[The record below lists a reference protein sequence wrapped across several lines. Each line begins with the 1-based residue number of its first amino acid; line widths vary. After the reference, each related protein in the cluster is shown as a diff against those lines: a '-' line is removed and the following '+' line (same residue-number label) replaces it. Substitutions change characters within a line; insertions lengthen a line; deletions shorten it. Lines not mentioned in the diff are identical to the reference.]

1 MSEDIKDLREKLAAK
16 RVELKELFDS
26 AEMGKYT
33 SDQKEAIAKRN
44 EELTELVETVNLKS
58 AQAKNEKAMEVDS
71 EPAAP
76 AFSSEQVAP
85 KSLGEMFT
93 DSDAYKNYKSNGV
106 KGIDSKVNANPLE
119 YKTTLN
125 TTGYPPEVLRE
136 PGILESLQRP
146 DGAVFTLFD
155 QIQSDQNSF
164 AYLEETTFTGE
175 DQAAEVAEGSAVGE
189 AALAFTE
196 QTESIRKMGVF
207 LPVTDELLADVSGI
221 QGYVNSRLQ
230 TMIRLR
236 LDTQVL
242 SGDGTAPNIEGILD
256 AGKTNV
262 GSTNYSTEYNGN
274 LGRVGAIYN
283 AITGIRVNAF
293 TEPDTIIMHPNDWN
307 SVVTDLTGFA
317 GDSSAGY
324 AANVPLFVASGMF
337 GQAPVASIWGVKVLP
352 TTAIA
357 ENTVLVGKFG
367 GGEAAH
373 LVMRQGIDLAVS
385 DSHSDYFTKNM
396 LAIRATMRVGFPV
409 YRQQAFHKI
418 TNF

>member
-16 RVELKELFDS
+16 RVELKELFES
-26 AEMGKYT
+26 AEDGKYT
-33 SDQKEAIAKRN
+33 SEQKEEISKRN
-44 EELTELVETVNLKS
+44 EELTGLVEAVNLKS
-58 AQAKNEKAMEVDS
+58 AQNKNEKAMEVDS
-71 EPAAP
+71 EPAAQSFP
-76 AFSSEQVAP
+76 SEQVPA
-85 KSLGEMFT
+85 KSIGELFT
-93 DSDAYKNYKSNGV
+93 ESDAYKNYKSNGV

-119 YKTTLN
+119 TKTTLN
-125 TTGYPPEVLRE
+125 TTGYPPEVLRQ

-164 AYLEETTFTGE
+164 AYLEETTFTNN
-175 DQAAEVAEGSAVGE
+175 AAEAAEAAAVGE

-242 SGDGTAPNIEGILD
+242 SGDGTAPNLEGILD
-256 AGKTNV
+256 AGKSSV
-262 GSTNYSTEYNGN
+262 GSTDYSSEYNGN
-274 LGRVGAIYN
+274 LGRVGAIYG
-283 AITGIRVNAF
+283 AITDIRVNSF
-293 TEPDTIIMHPNDWN
+293 MEPDTIIMHPNDWN
-307 SVVTDLTGFA
+307 SVVTDLTGFS
-317 GDSSAGY
+317 GTSSAGY
-324 AANVPLFVASGMF
+324 AANVPLFIASGMF

-357 ENTVLVGKFG
+357 ENTCLVGKFG

>member
-33 SDQKEAIAKRN
+33 SDQKEAIARRN

-58 AQAKNEKAMEVDS
+58 AQAKNEKAMEIDS

-93 DSDAYKNYKSNGV
+93 DSDAYKNYKANGV
-106 KGIDSKVNANPLE
+106 KGVDSKVNANPLE
-119 YKTTLN
+119 YKTTLT

-164 AYLEETTFTGE
+164 AYLEETTFTNN
-175 DQAAEVAEGSAVGE
+175 AAEAAEGSAVGE

-236 LDTQVL
+236 LDSQVL
-242 SGDGTAPNIEGILD
+242 SGDGTAPNLEGILD
-256 AGKTNV
+256 AGKSSV
-262 GSTNYSTEYNGN
+262 GSTAFGSYSGN
-274 LGRVGAIYN
+274 LGRIGAIYG
-283 AITGIRVNAF
+283 AITDIRVNAF

-307 SVVTDLTGFA
+307 SVVTELTGFA
-317 GDSSAGY
+317 GDSTAGY

-352 TTAIA
+352 TTAIT

-396 LAIRATMRVGFPV
+396 LAIRATMRVGFAV

-418 TNF
+418 TAF

>member
-33 SDQKEAIAKRN
+33 SEQKEAIARRN

-58 AQAKNEKAMEVDS
+58 AQAKNEKAMEIDS

-85 KSLGEMFT
+85 MSIGEMFT
-93 DSDAYKNYKSNGV
+93 ESDAYKNYKSNGV

-119 YKTTLN
+119 YKTTLT

-146 DGAVFTLFD
+146 DGAIFTLFD

-164 AYLEETTFTGE
+164 AYLEETTFTNA
-175 DQAAEVAEGSAVGE
+175 AAEAAEGSAVSE
-189 AALAFTE
+189 AVLAFTE

-230 TMIRLR
+230 TMIRLK
-236 LDTQVL
+236 LDTQLL
-242 SGDGTAPNIEGILD
+242 SGDGSAPNLD
-256 AGKTNV
+256 GLLSSNKSDV
-262 GSTNYSTEYNGN
+262 GSTAFGSYGGN
-274 LGRVGAIYN
+274 LGRIGAIYG
-283 AITGIRVNAF
+283 AITDIRVNAY
-293 TEPDTIIMHPNDWN
+293 TEPDTIVMHPNDWN
-307 SVVTDLTGFA
+307 SVVTELTGFA
-317 GDSSAGY
+317 GDATAGY

-337 GQAPVASIWGVKVLP
+337 GQAPVASIWGVKVVP
-352 TTAIA
+352 TTAIT

-373 LVMRQGIDLAVS
+373 VVMRQGIDLAVS

-418 TNF
+418 TAF

>member
-85 KSLGEMFT
+85 KSIGEMFT
-93 DSDAYKNYKSNGV
+93 ESDAYKNYKSNGV

-164 AYLEETTFTGE
+164 AYLEETTFTNN
-175 DQAAEVAEGSAVGE
+175 AAEAAEGSAVGE

-236 LDTQVL
+236 LDSQVL
-242 SGDGTAPNIEGILD
+242 SGDGTAPNLEGILD
-256 AGKTNV
+256 AGKSSV
-262 GSTNYSTEYNGN
+262 GSTAFGSYSGN
-274 LGRVGAIYN
+274 LGRIGAIYG
-283 AITGIRVNAF
+283 AITDIRVNAF

-307 SVVTDLTGFA
+307 SVVTELTGFA
-317 GDSSAGY
+317 GDSAAGY

-357 ENTVLVGKFG
+357 ENTCLVGKFG

>member
-1 MSEDIKDLREKLAAK
+1 M
-16 RVELKELFDS
+16 
-26 AEMGKYT
+26 
-33 SDQKEAIAKRN
+33 
-44 EELTELVETVNLKS
+44 
-58 AQAKNEKAMEVDS
+58 
-71 EPAAP
+71 
-76 AFSSEQVAP
+76 
-85 KSLGEMFT
+85 
-93 DSDAYKNYKSNGV
+93 
-106 KGIDSKVNANPLE
+106 
-119 YKTTLN
+119 
-125 TTGYPPEVLRE
+125 
-136 PGILESLQRP
+136 QRP

-164 AYLEETTFTGE
+164 AYLEETTFTNN
-175 DQAAEVAEGSAVGE
+175 AAEAAEAAAVGE

-242 SGDGTAPNIEGILD
+242 SGDGTAPNLEGILD
-256 AGKTNV
+256 AGKSSV
-262 GSTNYSTEYNGN
+262 GSTDYSSEYNGN
-274 LGRVGAIYN
+274 LGRVGAIYG
-283 AITGIRVNAF
+283 AITDIRVNSF
-293 TEPDTIIMHPNDWN
+293 MEPDTIVMHPNDWN
-307 SVVTDLTGFA
+307 SVVTDLTGFS
-317 GDSSAGY
+317 GTSSAGY
-324 AANVPLFVASGMF
+324 AANVPLFIASGMF

-357 ENTVLVGKFG
+357 ENTCLVGKFG